1 MSSSYSNYLANT
13 TFKATSFGSVS
24 GLGTSARTTAA
35 VLLGG
40 PRAGAGSAFRIYS
53 YLVNHDQKTLALYKS
68 KIQAIVQKNAYFI
81 NQFNRNY
88 RLALI

>member
-1 MSSSYSNYLANT
+1 MSTSYSNYLANT

-53 YLVNHDQKTLALYKS
+53 FLVNNDPRALATYRSKLQEIYK
-68 KIQAIVQKNAYFI
+68 ANAYFI
-81 NQFNRNY
+81 NQYNRNHVF
-88 RLALI
+88 AF

>member
-1 MSSSYSNYLANT
+1 MTYANYLANT
-13 TFKATSFGSVS
+13 TFRSGGGSFGNVT
-24 GLGTSARTTAA
+24 GLGSTARTAAA

-53 YLVNHDQKTLALYKS
+53 YLVNHDPKTLALYKS

-88 RLALI
+88 RLALN